1 MEFCCCWVGFNI
13 LEGSVMATAILFNH
27 DELIDGKFNILEQ
40 YMCSYNFAGVLTNW
54 IRTVDNLDITR
65 LTCYLGYIFESIK
78 SNEPNPLLDLIA
90 VLCPFGPLKLLI
102 ESSKSQQREVPAL
115 LYSVNAIWLM
125 MANPGQHFYNSD
137 NNPNEDQFQHSGQT
151 FDQQRASHDG
161 FMRLNDS
168 SQPTIILDNNT
179 TTTTTTNEAKNE
191 NDNDDND
198 DDDEDGIL
206 I

>member
-1 MEFCCCWVGFNI
+1 M
-13 LEGSVMATAILFNH
+13 
-27 DELIDGKFNILEQ
+27 
-40 YMCSYNFAGVLTNW
+40 
-54 IRTVDNLDITR
+54 DNLDITR
-65 LTCYLGYIFESIK
+65 LTCYLGYIFESTK
-78 SNEPNPLLDLIA
+78 SNELNPLLDLIA

-125 MANPGQHFYNSD
+125 MANPGQHFYNPD

>member
-1 MEFCCCWVGFNI
+1 
-13 LEGSVMATAILFNH
+13 MAFSLT
-27 DELIDGKFNILEQ
+27 GLEQ
-40 YMCSYNFAGVLTNW
+40 WTTW
-54 IRTVDNLDITR
+54 IL
-65 LTCYLGYIFESIK
+65 LG
-78 SNEPNPLLDLIA
+78 LLAIWDLIA
-90 VLCPFGPLKLLI
+90 VLCQFGPLKLLI

-125 MANPGQHFYNSD
+125 MDNPGQHFYNSD
-137 NNPNEDQFQHSGQT
+137 NNPNEDQFQPSGQT

-168 SQPTIILDNNT
+168 SQPTIMLNNNT
-179 TTTTTTNEAKNE
+179 TATVTNEAKNE